1 MATEQKGSNHLFRVG
16 LRNRNEL
23 ARDAKEVARSGNIER
38 LIEHVGQLE
47 CGNVRQE
54 VTR

>member
-1 MATEQKGSNHLFRVG
+1 MATEQKGSSHLIRVG

-23 ARDAKEVARSGNIER
+23 ARDAKEVARSDSIER
-38 LIEHVGQLE
+38 LIEDVGLFE